1 MGEDVEVRFNSLRK
15 PPVVNADP
23 HQFQQAMMNL
33 AVNARDAM
41 PSGGTLLFETELVP
55 RCERCKAIHPEAAQ
69 GFCVMISVSDT
80 GVGMD
85 EETQQRVFEPF
96 FTTKG
101 PGHGTGLGLSI
112 VQGVIAQSGG
122 CIRVKSERGK
132 GTTFRILLPR

>member
-1 MGEDVEVRFNSLRK
+1 
-15 PPVVNADP
+15 
-23 HQFQQAMMNL
+23 MMNL

-41 PSGGTLLFETELVP
+41 PSGGELFFETDIVA
-55 RCERCKAIHPEAAQ
+55 RCERCQAIHPDAGP
-69 GFCVMISVSDT
+69 GFCARVSVSDT

-101 PGHGTGLGLSI
+101 PGRGTGLGLSI

-122 CIRVKSERGK
+122 CVLMNSEPDK
-132 GTTFRILLPR
+132 GTTFGFIFRCRAVSLPPSRGNVIA